1 MLLLGGPTSYLIVT
15 AAQHLAPL
23 LISCRLDH
31 CNDVTGYA
39 ALFARPHIITGYH
52 GDIVDGTYTGVYHV
66 IVSLHSYFDSHRRR
80 LRLPGACHRS
90 MDYDTRSRIRPKSIL
105 AHRSPRYVYLQEQ
118 PHRPGRK
125 RGFRGL
131 HRHPRWRCRR
141 RRLAVHR
148 DRHPL
153 LWRPITGFGSFDLP
167 TCDMEITPFLGR
179 ILDRKPHEFGFG
191 VTDALNV
198 WLVDANLH
206 LWLDEKSSYTSGSLI
221 KCEAPESV
229 PSLNSQFRDLDG
241 LRQDG

>member
-90 MDYDTRSRIRPKSIL
+90 MDYDT
-105 AHRSPRYVYLQEQ
+105 
-118 PHRPGRK
+118 
-125 RGFRGL
+125 
-131 HRHPRWRCRR
+131 
-141 RRLAVHR
+141 
-148 DRHPL
+148 
-153 LWRPITGFGSFDLP
+153 
-167 TCDMEITPFLGR
+167 
-179 ILDRKPHEFGFG
+179 
-191 VTDALNV
+191 
-198 WLVDANLH
+198 
-206 LWLDEKSSYTSGSLI
+206 
-221 KCEAPESV
+221 
-229 PSLNSQFRDLDG
+229 
-241 LRQDG
+241 